1 MKKTPLFVLGLAM
14 LMAFLTTPSRANVF
28 GDHPAYLHALS
39 DLRAARW
46 MIQHR
51 PGDWKQT
58 VDEMEA
64 VRRIDKA
71 IDEIK
76 KASIDDGKNIDD
88 HPPVDEK
95 PKRDGRLH
103 DAIDYLKKA
112 REDISKDEDNGF
124 AKGLRERAYE
134 HIDGALAAVRK
145 ALHQ

>member
-1 MKKTPLFVLGLAM
+1 MKKTPFFVLCLAM
-14 LMAFLTTPSRANVF
+14 SLAFLAAPTKANVF
-28 GDHPAYLHALS
+28 GDHPAYLRALS

-46 MIQHR
+46 LIQHQ
-51 PGDWKQT
+51 PGDMKRD

-88 HPPVDEK
+88 HPAVDEK

-103 DAIDYLKKA
+103 DAIDFLKKA
-112 REDISKDEDNGF
+112 REDISKEEDNGF